1 MSVSKNL
8 YSKFAS
14 EAMAPDHV
22 DESGLLEN
30 ESSTDDADLESS
42 SPVSSEFYPKEVHAY
57 TTGKT
62 LTTGVMDM
70 ALLVSNAGQLREA
83 FSSMNDGP
91 EYEYLSSA
99 FAAGLLI
106 VCLIIQLVA
115 GAIMILVGKAKL
127 NTRKMLDTCHKWNKI
142 LFLLSFIVAALNVV
156 ISVLLSPIGPYG
168 NPGAN
173 LHTLGNATDVDQSP
187 GN

>member
-106 VCLIIQLVA
+106 VCLIIQGSILASDVIISRDNRHSCHRSLVEGMRGPRSTVTPTSA
-115 GAIMILVGKAKL
+115 RGRSHHDLGGKSEIE
-127 NTRKMLDTCHKWNKI
+127 H
-142 LFLLSFIVAALNVV
+142 
-156 ISVLLSPIGPYG
+156 
-168 NPGAN
+168 
-173 LHTLGNATDVDQSP
+173 
-187 GN
+187 